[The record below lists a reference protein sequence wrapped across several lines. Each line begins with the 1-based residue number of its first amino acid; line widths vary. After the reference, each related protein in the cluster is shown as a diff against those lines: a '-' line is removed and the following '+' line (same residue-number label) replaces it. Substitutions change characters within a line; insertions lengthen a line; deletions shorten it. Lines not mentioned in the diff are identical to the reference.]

1 MRYSEIKLVEQ
12 KLFEANRGIIGTV
25 IDTQGGRGI
34 SFTTPDGTVVRA
46 TNAWKF
52 PIDEKQR
59 RYSPSTAALSPGYIK
74 QLQVKFNNTQK
85 LDAAL
90 QGEIDQTIENSTLDA
105 LQQIA
110 TSNINF
116 LSDAA
121 KQELESRNISV
132 SAQDPEQQFAA
143 ELQKETGMNVD
154 TVKWVG
160 GQKPST
166 GFAALVVELRVGE
179 KTSEWVGKYYASKQ
193 ADGHIF
199 WKVSDFEKEVSKVGI
214 ELEQK
219 RAAGST
225 GTAGNVNF
233 GPLNVGITDRVISI
247 NNLITEVQRGVQDKI
262 APEDQN
268 TLVELLENLGG
279 AQTTINPEYKANYEV
294 QFGEVAAPLAIA
306 RGINVTGS
314 IQAAEEKLLGLLD
327 PGTKFTGI
335 SQVEFPENIAEK
347 LVDSYLI
354 TPNGSRVGI
363 SSKDKKGG
371 AAASISSIIETI
383 NTKLDVIKER
393 VPDFETRYAKYISR
407 LRVIENSTGKT
418 VAFNLAADMGI
429 ISEQTAKQALDLM
442 LTDPGNEEALRA
454 IGNGGYYELT
464 INYDGY
470 TPKTEHPMYKISYHA
485 ASSLA
490 RIAAAEFNRDKEQTY
505 RFFAT
510 VLESSN
516 MIQVMTTLSA
526 KGDQAAFTKFNVIYP
541 PVFDGDIKLD
551 PSSYFTAQKPPAG
564 YTFKIK

>member
-1 MRYSEIKLVEQ
+1 MRYKEFKLVEQ
-12 KLFEANRGIIGTV
+12 KLLEANRGIIGTV
-25 IDTQGGRGI
+25 IDTQSGRGI
-34 SFTTPDGTVVRA
+34 SFKKPDGTIVRA

-52 PIDEKQR
+52 PVDERQR
-59 RYSPSTAALSPGYIK
+59 RYQPNADTLSPSYIK
-74 QLQVKFNNTQK
+74 NLQVQFNNAQQLDNNLQK
-85 LDAAL
+85 QINDIL
-90 QGEIDQTIENSTLDA
+90 QKSTPA
-105 LQQIA
+105 HLQKIA

-121 KQELESRNISV
+121 SKELETRGVQPSEL
-132 SAQDPEQQFAA
+132 DPEEQFAA
-143 ELQKETGMNVD
+143 ELKEATGMNID
-154 TVKWVG
+154 TVLWTG

-166 GFAALVVELRVGE
+166 GFAALVVEL
-179 KTSEWVGKYYASKQ
+179 TSEHGKQWVGKYYASKQ

-214 ELEQK
+214 DLEQV

-225 GTAGNVNF
+225 GTSGNVNF
-233 GPLNVGITDRVISI
+233 GPLNVGITDRVIPI
-247 NNLITEVQRGVQDKI
+247 NNLIAEVKQGVQDKI

-314 IQAAEEKLLGLLD
+314 IQEAEEQLLGLLD
-327 PGTKFTGI
+327 PGTKFTSI

-354 TPNGSRVGI
+354 TPNGSRVGV

-393 VPDFETRYAKYISR
+393 VPDFEERYAEYISR

-429 ISEQTAKQALDLM
+429 ISEQTAKEALDLM
-442 LTDPGNEEALRA
+442 LTDPGNEEALRS

-470 TPKTEHPMYKISYHA
+470 TPKTEHPMYKVSYHA
-485 ASSLA
+485 VSSLA
-490 RIAAAEFNRDKEQTY
+490 RIAAAEFNKDKEQTY

>member
-1 MRYSEIKLVEQ
+1 MRYREFKLVEQ

-59 RYSPSTAALSPGYIK
+59 RYSPSNAALTPGYIK

-90 QGEIDQTIENSTLDA
+90 QGEIDQTIKKSTPDE
-105 LQQIA
+105 LQKIA

-132 SAQDPEQQFAA
+132 SAQDPEQQFAQ
-143 ELQKETGMNVD
+143 EIKEATGMNVD
-154 TVKWVG
+154 TIKWTG

-166 GFAALVVELRVGE
+166 GFAALVVELTSE
-179 KTSEWVGKYYASKQ
+179 KGREWVGKYYASKQ

-233 GPLNVGITDRVISI
+233 GPLNVGITDRVIPI
-247 NNLITEVQRGVQDKI
+247 NNLIAEVKRGVQDKI

-314 IQAAEEKLLGLLD
+314 IEAAEEQLLGLLD
-327 PGTKFTGI
+327 PGTKFTSI
-335 SQVEFPENIAEK
+335 TQVEFPENIAEK

-354 TPNGSRVGI
+354 TPNGSRVGV

-393 VPDFETRYAKYISR
+393 VPDFETRYAEYISR

-429 ISEQTAKQALDLM
+429 ISEQTAKEALDLM
-442 LTDPGNEEALRA
+442 RTDPGNEEALRA

-470 TPKTEHPMYKISYHA
+470 APKTEHPMYKISYHA
-485 ASSLA
+485 VSSLA